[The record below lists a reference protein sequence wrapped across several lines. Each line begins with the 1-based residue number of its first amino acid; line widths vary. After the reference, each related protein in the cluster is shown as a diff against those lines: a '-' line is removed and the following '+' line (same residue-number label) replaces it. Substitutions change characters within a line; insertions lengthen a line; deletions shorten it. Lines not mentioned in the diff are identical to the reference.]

1 MWSLLREELREIL
14 WLVSVIGGLSALGV
28 AAAVL
33 MAYGLPA
40 F

>member
-14 WLVSVIGGLSALGV
+14 WLVSVIGGLSVLGV
-28 AAAVL
+28 AAAL
-33 MAYGLPA
+33 LLAYGLPS